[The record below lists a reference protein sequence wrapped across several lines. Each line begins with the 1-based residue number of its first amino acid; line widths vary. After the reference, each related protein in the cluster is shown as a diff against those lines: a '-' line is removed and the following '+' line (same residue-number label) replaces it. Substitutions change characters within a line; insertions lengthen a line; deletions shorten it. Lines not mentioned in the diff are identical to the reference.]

1 MPAAK
6 QKDFTWWLVLS
17 GFFILLVGTC
27 WDIFQRY
34 GILIRDKRLSDL
46 GSFPVVLGV
55 VIGVTA
61 IVILQLFS
69 PGKLQPLAKFRPRKK
84 ALGTLIVISTTIF
97 TIWLLIK
104 STLGG
109 LALSPSFLR
118 AFVILTV
125 IGFNTWIITEDPD
138 TFYGWEAFLTCS
150 ILMAAASVIGV
161 ELHGAVDYPFQL
173 SWSEG
178 NRFWDYSI
186 MFGKDRYRYPSEEPI
201 FAFINPVR
209 QFLWGIPFLF
219 KNANI
224 QFVRLWS
231 GLLFF
236 LPYFFLGILV
246 FWAKE
251 TRKWGQTILLASW
264 SMIFLN
270 QGPVYAPLVISAILV
285 AGARFLPLWLAFI
298 IIAASG
304 YLAQVSRITW
314 MFAPAIWAVLIS
326 MLEPVKNGINLPER
340 YRLVRSVLWGFAG
353 VLGGFLLE
361 KGMELIEP
369 AAAAA
374 PSKASLVSVDGIS
387 SLISNQPL
395 IWNRLLPNPT
405 YPLGILI
412 NLLLAILPVL
422 ILVGALMLSK
432 KWKLSTLQYLTIFLA
447 LVGTLVVGLVVSV
460 KIGGGNNLH
469 NMDMFLITLLIVAAY
484 AWHNSNK
491 TWIST
496 PQPLWVPFLLV
507 FMIYYPM
514 FQLLLTTT
522 LLELPDHQRI
532 TETLED
538 VQGYVDYADSDN
550 VLFIDQRQ
558 LLTFSY
564 ITDVDLIPQYEKK
577 HLMDNALRSNESYF
591 ENFYRDIA
599 DQRFSLIVSEPLWVK
614 FQGEDYQFGNE
625 NDIWV
630 KWVSIP
636 ILCYYKVEYTDLE
649 LGIQLLTPKDI
660 DTALLGPDC
669 PIPKE

>member
-1 MPAAK
+1 MPDVK
-6 QKDFTWWLVLS
+6 RKDFLWRLFLS
-17 GFFILLVGTC
+17 GFVFLLLGTC
-27 WDIFQRY
+27 WDIYQRY
-34 GILIRDKRLSDL
+34 GILIRDKRLADL
-46 GSFPVVLGV
+46 GSFPVVIGM
-55 VIGVTA
+55 VIGVSA

-69 PGKLQPLAKFRPRKK
+69 PGKIQPLARFRPRNKIP
-84 ALGTLIVISTTIF
+84 GYIIIICTTIF
-97 TIWLLIK
+97 TIWVLLK
-104 STLGG
+104 ATWGG
-109 LALSPSFLR
+109 MALSPPFLRSFL
-118 AFVILTV
+118 ILSV
-125 IGFNTWIITEDPD
+125 IGFNTWLITEDPH
-138 TFYGWEAFLTCS
+138 TFYAWDAFLTCS

-178 NRFWDYSI
+178 NRFWDYSL
-186 MFGKDRYRYPSEEPI
+186 MFGKDRYRYPSDEPI

-219 KNANI
+219 KRADI

-231 GLLFF
+231 GLLFC
-236 LPYFFLGILV
+236 LPYFFLGLCV

-251 TRKWGQTILLASW
+251 TQKLGRTILLASW
-264 SMIFLN
+264 SMVFLN
-270 QGPVYAPLVISAILV
+270 QGPVYAPLVICAILV
-285 AGARFLPLWLAFI
+285 AGARFLPLWLGFI
-298 IIAASG
+298 IIAVSG
-304 YLAQVSRITW
+304 YLAEVSRITW

-326 MLEPVKNGINLPER
+326 MLEPVKTGTKSPER
-340 YRLVRSVLWGFAG
+340 YRFVRSALLGFAG
-353 VLGGFLLE
+353 ALGGFLLQ
-361 KGMELIEP
+361 KGMDLFDS
-369 AAAAA
+369 AAVST

-387 SLISNQPL
+387 SLVSNQPL

-412 NLLLAILPVL
+412 NLMLVTLPVL
-422 ILVGALMLSK
+422 ILVAALMLSK
-432 KWKLSTLQYLTIFLA
+432 KWRLSILQYLTIFLA
-447 LVGTLVVGLVVSV
+447 LAGTLVVGLVVSV

-484 AWHNSNK
+484 AWQNSSK
-491 TWIST
+491 TWISS
-496 PQPLWVPFLLV
+496 PRPLWVALLLV
-507 FMIYYPM
+507 FMIYYPL
-514 FQLLLTTT
+514 FQSLLTTFPLEFPDKQKISDT
-522 LLELPDHQRI
+522 LQ
-532 TETLED
+532 D

-564 ITDVDLIPQYEKK
+564 IKDVDLLPQYEKK
-577 HLMDNALRSNESYF
+577 HLMDNALRSNVSYF

-636 ILCYYKVEYTDLE
+636 ILCYYKVEYTNLD
-649 LGIQLLTPKDI
+649 LGIQLLTPKDMHN
-660 DTALLGPDC
+660 AFLGPDC
-669 PIPKE
+669 PVPEE